1 LEVATAF
8 ERMEKEYFNLTV
20 ALQQISAAIA
30 STP

>member
-20 ALQQISAAIA
+20 ALQQISVAIA
-30 STP
+30 